1 MITSALGVRQPDT
14 VDSLIVPSPLMTP
27 EYVVT
32 PSGSRTT
39 ASPLNATSWFARIA
53 GLVSIR
59 ETELLVSSAGLPPAD
74 APAAA
79 LIWLSAADE
88 QPIGNTSDATASK
101 AIGLNM
107 LRLLDTRGIRRCPT
121 QLRRDCVVSTP
132 KKKPA

>member
-74 APAAA
+74 APADAPAAA

-107 LRLLDTRGIRRCPT
+107 LRLFGRP
-121 QLRRDCVVSTP
+121 RDS
-132 KKKPA
+132 